1 MSLIIPANSAAAG
14 GGYDVANS
22 LMFNRADSANMTR
35 SASGSSATKST
46 FSFWVK
52 RTLISAGG
60 DFTQVIHNFYSAG
73 TTYNKLYFDGNDQI
87 IMKQQVSG
95 STQIQIMPSM
105 KFRDASAWYHIVYIV
120 DPTESTEANR
130 VKVYVNGI
138 QITSFGTSTYP
149 AEDAAVRVE
158 YDQFIG
164 REYSGDSK
172 FLDGYLAEF
181 VFLDGVAA
189 SIGDLGKF
197 DEDSGI
203 WTPKD
208 VSGLTFGSRGF
219 YLDFEDSSALGNDAV
234 GSNNFTANNLAAT
247 DQATDTCTNNFAT
260 LNVLDGASMAKNATF
275 SQGNNTVV
283 CSGTDYT
290 PYGTTIGVSTGKWY
304 AEFKANADMGD
315 GMVGVFANY
324 SGDLALTRYADS
336 YGWYNASGGNIKTAD
351 SNMSGGASVGTY
363 ATNDIIQIA
372 LDLDNNKV
380 HFNKNDSGWLNS
392 GNPVNNTG
400 GYAITDPAST
410 SLGFYFMSAIDWGG
424 GVRGNWNCNFGSPY
438 FAISSGNAD
447 GDGFGNFEYAVP
459 SGFFAL
465 CTKNL
470 AEYG

>member
-1 MSLIIPANSAAAG
+1 MSIIIPANSAAG
-14 GGYDVANS
+14 GGVYDVANS
-22 LMFNRADSANMTR
+22 LMFNGPDSANMTR

-52 RTLISAGG
+52 RSKLA
-60 DFTQVIHNFYSAG
+60 DTQIIHNFYSAT
-73 TTYNKLYFDGNDQI
+73 TTYNKLYFDGNDQF

-105 KFRDASAWYHIVYIV
+105 KFRDTSAWYHIVYIV

-158 YDQFIG
+158 YNQFIG
-164 REYSGDSK
+164 REYSGDTK
-172 FLDGYLAEF
+172 FFNGYLAEF

-189 SIGDLGKF
+189 SIGDLGEF

-203 WTPKD
+203 WKPIN

-219 YLDFEDSSALGNDAV
+219 YLDFEDSSDLGNDAV

-260 LNVLDGASMAKNATF
+260 MNIIDAGGPSLTF
-275 SQGNNTVV
+275 SNGN
-283 CSGTDYT
+283 
-290 PYGTTIGVSTGKWY
+290 TTIVSSDNTWRSGFNTIAPSKGKWY
-304 AEFKANADMGD
+304 FEAKYVGSSTNNWIGVVDTEQVNSTSNTGDFKITDRSRFYGISQTGQKGNNGSESNWGSSYSQNDI
-315 GMVGVFANY
+315 VGVAF
-324 SGDLALTRYADS
+324 
-336 YGWYNASGGNIKTAD
+336 
-351 SNMSGGASVGTY
+351 
-363 ATNDIIQIA
+363 
-372 LDLDNNKV
+372 DLDNHKIY
-380 HFNKNDSGWLNS
+380 FSKDGTFQNS
-392 GNPVNNTG
+392 GNPESGATG
-400 GYAITDPAST
+400 TGSMYDLATGYFYMVGSSYYSSSASI
-410 SLGFYFMSAIDWGG
+410 SY
-424 GVRGNWNCNFGSPY
+424 NFGSPY
-438 FAISSGNAD
+438 FAISSGNSDAD
-447 GDGFGNFEYAVP
+447 GHGNFEYAVP
-459 SGFFAL
+459 SGYFAL

>member
-1 MSLIIPANSAAAG
+1 MSIIIPANSAAG
-14 GGYDVANS
+14 GGVYDVANS
-22 LMFNRADSANMTR
+22 LMFNGPDSANMTR

-52 RTLISAGG
+52 RSKLA
-60 DFTQVIHNFYSAG
+60 DTQIIHNFYSAT
-73 TTYNKLYFDGNDQI
+73 TTYNKLYFDGNDQF

-105 KFRDASAWYHIVYIV
+105 KFRDTSAWYHIVYIV

-158 YDQFIG
+158 YNQFIG
-164 REYSGDSK
+164 REYSGDTK
-172 FLDGYLAEF
+172 FFNGYLAEF

-189 SIGDLGKF
+189 SIGDLGEF

-203 WTPKD
+203 WKPID

-260 LNVLDGASMAKNATF
+260 MNIIDAGGPSLTF
-275 SQGNNTVV
+275 SNGN
-283 CSGTDYT
+283 
-290 PYGTTIGVSTGKWY
+290 TTIVSSDNTWRSGFNTIAPSKGKWY
-304 AEFKANADMGD
+304 FEAKYVGSSTNNWIGVVDTEQVNSTSNTGDFKITDRSRFYGISQTGQKGNNGSESNWGSSYSQNDI
-315 GMVGVFANY
+315 VGVAF
-324 SGDLALTRYADS
+324 
-336 YGWYNASGGNIKTAD
+336 
-351 SNMSGGASVGTY
+351 
-363 ATNDIIQIA
+363 
-372 LDLDNNKV
+372 DLDNHKIY
-380 HFNKNDSGWLNS
+380 FSKDGTFQNS
-392 GNPVNNTG
+392 GNPESGATG
-400 GYAITDPAST
+400 TGSMYDLATGYFYMVGSSYYSSSASI
-410 SLGFYFMSAIDWGG
+410 SY
-424 GVRGNWNCNFGSPY
+424 NFGSPY
-438 FAISSGNAD
+438 FAISSGNSDAD
-447 GDGFGNFEYAVP
+447 GHGNFEYAVP
-459 SGFFAL
+459 SGYFAL